1 MKTLSKSL
9 FMVACLGGVASGNA
23 FNINEH
29 DARVSGRGGASAA
42 SNTSASSVMFNPGG
56 IPIAEGTQVI
66 INASVYFA
74 EGSYQLPTTGKIE
87 TDSSP
92 SVVPAFYITH
102 RLTDMFAVGLGVQL
116 PFGLSVSW
124 PEGHPQEEVIQDQT
138 LRTYFITPSIGVNLD
153 KYVRG
158 LSIGGG
164 LDIVPATVQLQN
176 VLPFG
181 DVTGTA
187 NLGGDAVGVGGR
199 VGVMYH
205 PPQVQGLKLGVMYR
219 SQVSFEFDGTG
230 DFDAPEPFRQALPPD
245 GDIST
250 SIAMP
255 QSVWGG
261 VAYSAPQ
268 LPQLEVELNAVWL
281 DWSTFKE
288 IRINLPGT
296 DMMGQPNVT
305 VSPQDYEDTVTWR
318 VGAEYQINEK
328 TAVRAG
334 FIYDPTPIPD
344 ETQSAR
350 LPDVNRKNVSFGA
363 SYDFG
368 PLAAHLGFLWVTPDE
383 RDTTDAMPR
392 PLFAG
397 TYGVEA
403 FVASLMVSGQLG
415 AK

>member
-1 MKTLSKSL
+1 MKTLSNTL

-29 DARVSGRGGASAA
+29 DARVSGRGGASVA
-42 SNTSASSVMFNPGG
+42 SNTTASSVSFNPGG

-66 INASVYFA
+66 INASLYLA

-87 TDSSP
+87 TDSPP
-92 SVVPAFYITH
+92 SLVPAFYITH

-116 PFGLSVSW
+116 PFGLTVSW
-124 PEGHPQEEVIQDQT
+124 PEGHPQDDIIQDQT
-138 LRTYFITPSIGVNLD
+138 LRTYFITPSIGVNLN
-153 KYVRG
+153 KYVPG

-164 LDIVPATVQLQN
+164 LDIVPATVQLEN

-181 DVTGTA
+181 TVNGTA
-187 NLGGDAVGVGGR
+187 DLGGDAVGVGGR
-199 VGVMYH
+199 FGVMYH
-205 PPQVQGLKLGVMYR
+205 PPQVPGLKVGVMYR
-219 SQVSFEFDGTG
+219 SQVSLDFDGTG

-245 GDIST
+245 GDVST
-250 SIAMP
+250 TLKMP
-255 QSVWGG
+255 MSVWGG
-261 VAYSAPQ
+261 IAYSAPQ

-281 DWSTFKE
+281 DWSAFDE

-296 DMMGQPNVT
+296 NAMGEPNVQ
-305 VSPQDYEDTVTWR
+305 VSPQDYEDTLTWR
-318 VGAEYQINEK
+318 IGVEYQLNKK
-328 TAVRAG
+328 TALRAG
-334 FIYDPTPIPD
+334 FIYDPTPIPR

-350 LPDVNRKNVSFGA
+350 LPDIDRKNVSFGG

-368 PLAAHLGFLWVTPDE
+368 PLAAHLGFLWVTPGE
-383 RDTTDAMPR
+383 RDTTDQMPR
-392 PLFAG
+392 PPFAG

-403 FVASLMVSGQLG
+403 FVMSLMVSGQLG